1 MNERLK
7 QIIDYYGITPHAFS
21 QRIGVNE
28 GTVRKI
34 LSENTAI
41 RSDNLEKIS
50 QSFTEIDLHWLI
62 TGKGS
67 MFLSDRHKVEQTQT
81 LDSTLQMIADLAREN
96 GQLQAENEMLKKE
109 NAHLENVVSAARAT
123 AVSA

>member
-7 QIIDYYGITPHAFS
+7 QFIEYLGIS
-21 QRIGVNE
+21 
-28 GTVRKI
+28 VRGF
-34 LSENTAI
+34 EQ
-41 RSDNLEKIS
+41 KIS
-50 QSFTEIDLHWLI
+50 VSNGLIARFLSKNTTIQSDVLSKICDRFPELNPNWLI
-62 TGKGS
+62 TGKGEMLHEAS
-67 MFLSDRHKVEQTQT
+67 KQIPT
-81 LDSTLQMIADLAREN
+81 DSTITALLARIEDLAREN